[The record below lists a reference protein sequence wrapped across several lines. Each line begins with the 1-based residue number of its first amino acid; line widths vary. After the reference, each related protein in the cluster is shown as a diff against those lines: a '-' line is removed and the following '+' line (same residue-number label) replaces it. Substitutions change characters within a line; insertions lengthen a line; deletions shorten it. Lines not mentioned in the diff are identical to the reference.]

1 MKRLDQIISIAS
13 LTAAAAA
20 AFATTNAAAQT
31 YPARQIL
38 MVVPLQAGTAVDN
51 VARTLAQGLGVMVPQ
66 HQAGKIRL
74 LATTG
79 TTRSPLTP
87 DVPTVREAAGASAGV
102 GTGGPAPPVAPA
114 ARWPALNSPLGSR

>member
-51 VARTLAQGLGVMVPQ
+51 VARTLAQRMTQSMGQTIVVEN
-66 HQAGKIRL
+66 QAG
-74 LATTG
+74 A
-79 TTRSPLTP
+79 
-87 DVPTVREAAGASAGV
+87 AAGRVLTNSAG
-102 GTGGPAPPVAPA
+102 TPRTAQAAPFKPHNADTTCPPHTAVSATRPVTPP
-114 ARWPALNSPLGSR
+114 RGS